1 MRLRLND
8 ARERRIEHLQ
18 EAVEE
23 KTKSKALDQAAEFTI
38 DMLGGTTARPTGA
51 FEELLEAAEEEG
63 SLTASEIAEVLDSRT
78 VPVEYESKWSVG
90 ED

>member
-1 MRLRLND
+1 MND

-63 SLTASEIAEVLDSRT
+63 SLTASEIAEILDSRSLS
-78 VPVEYESKWSVG
+78 VDYESHWEIG
-90 ED
+90 EK